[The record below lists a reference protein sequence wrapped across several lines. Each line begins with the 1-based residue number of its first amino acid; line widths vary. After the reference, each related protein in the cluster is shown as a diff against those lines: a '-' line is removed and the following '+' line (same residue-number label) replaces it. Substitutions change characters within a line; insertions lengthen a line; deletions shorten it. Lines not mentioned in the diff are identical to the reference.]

1 MDFNWSPQL
10 CYNCR
15 SLGEC
20 KYCVY
25 ITDRELDIK
34 RLVILTPLPELWSAF
49 QHIISVSAIT
59 EHGFNLSGAYS
70 FLDGYSHPAQVT
82 HSEFWS
88 SMRYFLGRLNE
99 KFAQKQ
105 KANARS

>member
-1 MDFNWSPQL
+1 VDFNWSPQL

-34 RLVILTPLPELWSAF
+34 RLIILTPLPELWSTF
-49 QHIISVSAIT
+49 QTLITVSPLS
-59 EHGFNLSGAYS
+59 EYGFSFSGASSY
-70 FLDGYSHPAQVT
+70 LDGYTNPTQVT
-82 HSEFWS
+82 HGQFWGA
-88 SMRYFLGRLNE
+88 MRYFLSRLNE

-105 KANARS
+105 KAKAGR